1 MTTAGRYCQT
11 SNVTCVLI
19 LTLNIDCSQIMSV
32 VSVDKNS
39 IRNYTKIENNSVG
52 ETLQECQPMNQST
65 NLEQTFL
72 GKIIIYH

>member
-1 MTTAGRYCQT
+1 
-11 SNVTCVLI
+11 
-19 LTLNIDCSQIMSV
+19 MSV

-39 IRNYTKIENNSVG
+39 IRNYTKTENNSVG